1 MNATSSTLDTDVAA
15 ARLRVRRISGED
27 PWSWL
32 AGGWRDLWRAPA
44 PALTMGFVFWL
55 LSIALLATLISQDA
69 LALLLPLAGGFFL
82 LGPFLAIGLY
92 ELGRRLERGEPVSVA
107 TVFRPRIAAPTQ
119 VGLLA
124 ALLLFAH
131 FVWIRVA
138 LLLFALFFGVHRE
151 LPPLESF
158 VHDLFFTPEGW
169 TLLIVGTAIGG
180 LFALVTY
187 AGTVIALPLLFDR
200 DVDAFTAIALSI
212 RAVRE
217 NPGPMLLW
225 AWLIVMLT
233 AFGMVIGFLGLILV
247 FPLLGLATW
256 RAYRTLVVEA

>member
-1 MNATSSTLDTDVAA
+1 MNATSSTLGAGVAA
-15 ARLRVRRISGED
+15 ARLRVRKISSED

-32 AGGWRDLWRAPA
+32 AGGWRDLWRAPG
-44 PALTMGFVFWL
+44 PALTMGVVFWL
-55 LSIALLATLISQDA
+55 LSIALLATLMNQDA
-69 LALLLPLAGGFFL
+69 LALLLPMAGGFFL

-92 ELGRRLERGEPVSVA
+92 ELGRRLERGEAVSVA
-107 TVFRPRIAAPTQ
+107 TVFRPRIAALTQ

-138 LLLFALFFGVHRE
+138 LLLFALFFGLHRE
-151 LPPLESF
+151 LPPFETF

-169 TLLIVGTAIGG
+169 TLLVVGTVIGG

-200 DVDAFTAIALSI
+200 DIDAFTAIALSI

-233 AFGMVIGFLGLILV
+233 AFGMAIGFLGLILV

-256 RAYRTLVVEA
+256 RAYRSVVVEA

>member
-1 MNATSSTLDTDVAA
+1 MNATSSTLGAETATA
-15 ARLRVRRISGED
+15 GLEVRKISSED

-44 PALTMGFVFWL
+44 PALVMGGVFWL
-55 LSIALLATLISQDA
+55 LSVALVVTLMSRDA

-92 ELGRRLERGEPVSVA
+92 ELGRRLERGEPVSLS

-151 LPPLESF
+151 LPPLETF
-158 VHDLFFTPEGW
+158 VHELFFTPEGW

-233 AFGMVIGFLGLILV
+233 AFGMVTGFLGLIVV

-256 RAYRTLVVEA
+256 RAYRALVAQG